1 MGIINYFQET
11 QHELKHVT
19 WPTRKQA
26 IAFTIFVVVLTVGTS
41 LFLGLFDFIFST
53 GLKTLLLK

>member
-1 MGIINYFQET
+1 MGLLNYIQET

-26 IAFTIFVVVLTVGTS
+26 IAFTIFVVVLTIGTS

>member
-1 MGIINYFQET
+1 MSIINYFQET

-26 IAFTIFVVVLTVGTS
+26 IAFTLFVVVLTITTS

-53 GLKTLLLK
+53 GLKALLLN

>member
-26 IAFTIFVVVLTVGTS
+26 ISFTVFVVVLTIATS

-53 GLKTLLLK
+53 GLKVLLLN